1 MRKRVASQPKLI
13 QDRQFTKLIAKDLSS
28 DKYPSRPSTGAACIS
43 FLNNPV
49 RSNLTHN
56 VTSPR
61 IATQATQASKPSK
74 PSKVSRPSIIELL
87 IAKQRFSNSKIR
99 TPASLNKTLST
110 RPATV
115 TSPHLLTEPAVKTP
129 DTFAVIEEKLRGET
143 PKASFSFARTPN
155 NQILDG
161 YVLGNEIG
169 KGAYAVVRA
178 GRSLQDDSKVAV
190 KIYDKGKLMTPSRK
204 RNAEREVKILEKLNH
219 PNVIKLIKTVET
231 GRSLNLVMEYVSGCS
246 LMAYLKKRQKKRL
259 EEFEARKI
267 FKQLL
272 AGLEYCH
279 NLNITH
285 RDVKLENILI
295 DSSNV
300 VKIIDF
306 GFSTCFSNEKK
317 LSLFCGTPSYMSPE
331 IVSKQEALGPP
342 SDIWAAGVVLYVLL
356 TGNFPF
362 KAPHSKE
369 LYTKIQRGA
378 FLLPNNLT
386 HEAHS
391 LLSAMLSLDPQKR
404 PSARSALDFLWFK
417 EKSLGKTQSIVEKSY
432 DVPQIRVSLNNTFD
446 QGKVAVGF

>member
-13 QDRQFTKLIAKDLSS
+13 QDRQFARPVIKDLSLE
-28 DKYPSRPSTGAACIS
+28 KYPNRPSTGVASNS
-43 FLNNPV
+43 FLNWPGRN
-49 RSNLTHN
+49 NLTHN
-56 VTSPR
+56 ITSPR
-61 IATQATQASKPSK
+61 IKAVPS
-74 PSKVSRPSIIELL
+74 SQCKVSRPSIIELL

-115 TSPHLLTEPAVKTP
+115 TSPHLLTEPAVRTP

-143 PKASFSFARTPN
+143 PKASFNFSKAPN
-155 NQILDG
+155 NEMVENYL
-161 YVLGNEIG
+161 LGNEIG

-178 GRSLQDDSKVAV
+178 GRNLQDNSKVAV

-204 RNAEREVKILEKLNH
+204 RNADREVKILEKLNH
-219 PNVIKLIKTVET
+219 ANVIRLIKTVET
-231 GRSLNLVMEYVSGCS
+231 NRNLNLVMEYVSGCS
-246 LMAYLKKRQKKRL
+246 LMAHLKKRPKKRL
-259 EEFEARKI
+259 EEFEAKRI
-267 FKQLL
+267 FKQVL
-272 AGLEYCH
+272 AGLDYCH
-279 NLNITH
+279 SLNITH

-300 VKIIDF
+300 IKIIDF
-306 GFSTCFSNEKK
+306 GFSTCFSNDKK
-317 LSLFCGTPSYMSPE
+317 ISLFCGTPSYMSPE
-331 IVSKQEALGPP
+331 IVSKKESFGPP

-369 LYTKIQRGA
+369 LYLKIQRGA
-378 FLLPNNLT
+378 FLLPNNLSP
-386 HEAHS
+386 EAHS

-404 PSARSALDFLWFK
+404 PSARLASEFTWFK
-417 EKSLGKTQSIVEKSY
+417 EKPLAKTQSIIEKPY

-446 QGKVAVGF
+446 QGKGAVGF